1 MDEGLTLMQQHYIA
15 LIHKDPDS
23 GYGVSFPDVPG
34 VTTVGDT
41 LDKALVEAAAVLSF
55 AFEDWNG
62 PLPVPR
68 DLEALRSDPDFIE
81 SSRDAV
87 VAAVRPESPVFE
99 AAQ

>member
-1 MDEGLTLMQQHYIA
+1 MTHHHYIA

-34 VTTVGDT
+34 VITSADT
-41 LDKALVEAAAVLSF
+41 LDKALAEASAVLAF
-55 AFEDWNG
+55 AFEDWSG
-62 PLPVPR
+62 PLPTPR
-68 DLEALRSDPDFIE
+68 DLDTLRADPDFVDAAQ
-81 SSRDAV
+81 DAV

>member
-1 MDEGLTLMQQHYIA
+1 MQQQHYIA

-34 VTTVGDT
+34 VITAADT
-41 LDKALVEAAAVLSF
+41 LDAALAEASSVLSF
-55 AFEDWNG
+55 AFEDWVG
-62 PLPVPR
+62 PLPTPR
-68 DLEALRSDPDFIE
+68 DLKSLRTDPDFIE
-81 SSRDAV
+81 AARDAV